1 MSNMPVL
8 KPVDFNPFEDGKVI
22 EKITFTN
29 DSQREIWVSCIFG
42 GEHANLSYNES
53 VSLEFNGRFDF
64 DCFSKAIKNLILR
77 HEALR
82 STISP
87 DGEKLIIY
95 KNRSIE
101 FVLQDITNLDDE
113 NQRPHL
119 HSLIEKAVN
128 TPLDLKDGPL
138 LKILLHK
145 LNENAHYLTIIKHHI
160 IGDGWSTGIMLEDLS
175 QMYNSY
181 LKGEEVFLSRP
192 YQISDYATEQAR
204 FKLSPAYQ
212 KTEAYWLSLYKDK
225 IPLVDLPTDRPRLTP
240 RSYNAKRID
249 YPLTGA
255 LLTQIKTTGAKA
267 GASLVTTLLA
277 AFEILLY
284 SRTKQRDIVVGL
296 PASGQSATGL
306 NNVVGHCVNLLPLKT
321 HVDPAQ
327 SFYGYLKKRKGQIL
341 DAYDH
346 QRLTFGEL
354 IKKLYIQRDG
364 SRVTLVPVIFNI
376 DMGMDQAVCFDHLE
390 HALFSNPRSY
400 ENFEIYLNASG
411 SKNGILLEWSYN
423 TDLFDQKSIESFH
436 SEYTSILDKIVK
448 NPEIT
453 IAVLTGL
460 QNEQSLTLKPIINE
474 YSTVD
479 QIINELIQAAVKKYP
494 EKTAVSFSNKSM
506 SYQQLFEKTNQL
518 ASYLI
523 HKGVKPG
530 DTVGLCADRSIEM
543 LVFLLGILK
552 AGAAYIPLDPSYPQE
567 RIEFMVQDA
576 STRVLIVNKTY
587 QQKYDT
593 EAREL
598 IIEDIWSQLDNFQKV
613 SPIIK
618 LGGNDLAY
626 ILYTSGSTG
635 KPKGVK
641 VTHHN
646 LANFLIS
653 MQNEPGISASDSL
666 LAITTISF
674 DIAGLELYL
683 PLISG
688 AEVVI
693 ADQESTRDGRLLL
706 NILKSKQIT
715 IMQAT
720 PSTWQMMIDAGW
732 NRGDLSKVLCGGEA
746 MPKDLSEKLM
756 ARCDEL
762 WNMYGPTET
771 TIWSTIKHIK
781 PTDGLL
787 TIGLPINNT
796 QIYIVDEQNKE
807 VAIGVS
813 GEILIGGDGVAAGY
827 LNRPELS
834 DEKFIRNIFS
844 SHQGSKVY
852 RTGDLGIRLANGEIQ
867 CLGRIDQQVKIRGH
881 RIELGEIESIL
892 SAQDDVKQAV
902 VIASEDGR
910 SDKRLIGYV
919 VLEDSSQIVDSLS
932 WKDRWDTIYNM
943 EVQSNG
949 EHSSTEENIDSK
961 FFKQLENSED
971 FLVQSEEWLRVSI
984 NRIKELKAEHV
995 LEIGSGGGQLL
1006 FEIAPDT
1013 SSYIATDYAETA
1025 IDKLKQTINANP
1037 DRWRNV
1043 TARVCTADDFSDIG
1057 DAKFD
1062 LIIIHSVAQYF
1073 PDSSYFL
1080 KVIEES
1086 VQRINDGGCLFIGDM
1101 QGKNSL
1107 EMCHAMDHLP
1117 RSKDTTTLAEFKEIV
1132 QHRVKIEDEFT
1143 ADPEFFYLLEALI
1156 PSITGVDVQLRRGR
1170 RLNETIKY
1178 HYDIW
1183 IYVNSKHKTEKP
1195 GLSLSWND
1203 IKEVTKLE
1211 ELLKTNKNKI
1221 FEIKNI
1227 LNQRTAKDFNL
1238 YKWMY
1243 NNDEATD
1250 IKTIKNKLAAIDD
1263 GFDPELFWNLG
1274 VELSYH
1280 THLRWSTDGTDGN
1293 FDVIYI
1299 PSQLTMVLPECTS
1312 GKSLLNRKLTDFARN
1327 PLNANQ
1333 IHIPKTIIDSWV
1345 NNLKQHLPDY
1355 MVPVDYV
1362 VLKSFPL
1369 TPNNKIDKN
1378 ALPRPQIKSNA
1389 SPQSDLYELN
1399 KHEQTILSI
1408 WQTVLGLDHIGLD
1421 DDFFELGGHSLLA
1434 VKVMAAIEKQTEKRL
1449 PLAVLFENSTISKL
1463 AKKIELNEEE
1473 KLGALVPIKPTG
1485 SKAPIYLVH
1494 GAGLNILLFKFI
1506 SGYLDEEQPVYGLQA
1521 AGLSKP
1527 SPLLY
1532 TIEEIA
1538 ALYISEMIES
1548 DPDGPYCLTGYSSG
1562 GFIAFEMARQ
1572 LLAMGREVKF
1582 VGIVDCYAGNNDKF
1596 ASTRSVLARKIKRQF
1611 KKFPFVIKSFIKYPY
1626 ETFSYQLNYI
1636 RYKLN
1641 YLKPNS
1647 FDGVNEHISQNEKD
1661 IYKSYNIAHRNYVLV
1676 PSDLKVSLFS
1686 VNKRLYY
1693 IDDPVYLGWKKFA
1706 KKGVEIMNIP
1716 GDHITMLAHPNDKE
1730 FARILQEALS
1740 RS

>member
-1 MSNMPVL
+1 MSNIPVL
-8 KPVDFNPFEDGKVI
+8 KPIDFNPFEEGKAI

-42 GEHANLSYNES
+42 GEEANLSYNES

-82 STISP
+82 STVSP

-95 KNRSIE
+95 KNWNTE
-101 FVLQDITNLDDE
+101 FALEDITSPDE
-113 NQRPHL
+113 SNQQKQL
-119 HSLIEKAVN
+119 YALIEKAVN
-128 TPLDLKDGPL
+128 TPLDLKEGPL
-138 LKILLHK
+138 FKVLLHK
-145 LNENAHYLTIIKHHI
+145 LNENTHYFTIIKHHI

-175 QMYNSY
+175 IMYNSY
-181 LKGEEVFLSRP
+181 LKGEEIFLTRP

-212 KTEAYWLSLYKDK
+212 KTETYWLNQYKDK
-225 IPLVDLPTDRPRLTP
+225 IPMVDLPTDHPRLTP
-240 RSYNAKRID
+240 RSYKAKRID
-249 YPLTGA
+249 HALTET

-267 GASLVTTLLA
+267 GASLVTTLLT

-284 SRTKQRDIVVGL
+284 SRTGQRDIVVGL
-296 PASGQSATGL
+296 PASGQSASGL

-321 HVDPAQ
+321 HIDPAQ
-327 SFYGYLKKRKGQIL
+327 SFSDYLKKRKGEIL

-354 IKKLYIQRDG
+354 IKKLYIPRDS

-376 DMGMDQAVCFDHLE
+376 DVGMDHAVSFDGLQ

-423 TDLFDQKSIESFH
+423 TDLFDEQTIENFH
-436 SEYTSILDKIVK
+436 TAYGSILEKIVK
-448 NPEIT
+448 NPEST
-453 IAVLTGL
+453 IALLTGIPEQ
-460 QNEQSLTLKPIINE
+460 QNQTIKLAVNVRSHVNQNING
-474 YSTVD
+474 
-479 QIINELIQAAVKKYP
+479 LILEAVKRHP

-506 SYQQLFEKTNQL
+506 SYQEFWEKTNQL
-518 ASYLI
+518 ASYLLD
-523 HKGVKPG
+523 KGVKPG
-530 DTVGLCADRSIEM
+530 DTVGLCADRSMEM

-552 AGAAYIPLDPSYPQE
+552 AGAAYIPLDPSYPHE
-567 RIEFMVQDA
+567 RIEFMLHDA
-576 STRVLIVNKTY
+576 ATKVLITNKSY
-587 QQKYDT
+587 HQKYNT
-593 EAREL
+593 KAREF
-598 IIEDIWSQLDNFQKV
+598 IIEEIWPQLDTFEKV
-613 SPIIK
+613 SPTIE

-635 KPKGVK
+635 KPKGVQ

-646 LANFLIS
+646 LANFLVS
-653 MQNEPGISASDSL
+653 MQNEPGISANDSL

-683 PLISG
+683 PLITG

-706 NILKSKQIT
+706 NILKSKKIT
-715 IMQAT
+715 LMQAT
-720 PSTWQMMIDAGW
+720 PSTWQMMIDSGW
-732 NRGDLSKVLCGGEA
+732 KRGDLSKVLCGGEA
-746 MPKDLSEKLM
+746 LPKDLSEKIM

-771 TIWSTIKHIK
+771 TIWSTIKNIK
-781 PTDGLL
+781 PTDGVL

-796 QIYIVDEQNKE
+796 QIYIVDEHNRE

-834 DEKFIRNIFS
+834 NEKFINDTFS
-844 SHQGSKVY
+844 GHPGLKVY

-902 VIASEDGR
+902 VIAREDSR
-910 SDKRLIGYV
+910 SDKRLVGYV
-919 VLEDSSQIVDSLS
+919 VLEEGVGTVDSLS

-949 EHSSTEENIDSK
+949 AQSSTEEDMDSK

-971 FLVQSEEWLRVSI
+971 FLKQSEEWLRASV
-984 NRIKELKAEHV
+984 NRIKKFNAHHI
-995 LEIGSGGGQLL
+995 LEIGSGGGQLM
-1006 FEIAPDT
+1006 FEIAPGA

-1025 IDKLKQTINANP
+1025 IDSLKQIINAESEK
-1037 DRWRNV
+1037 WRNV
-1043 TARVCTADDFSDIG
+1043 TAKVATADDFSSIG

-1073 PDSSYFL
+1073 PDSLYFL

-1086 VQRINDGGCLFIGDM
+1086 VKRISDGGCLFIGDM

-1107 EMCHAMDHLP
+1107 EMCHAIDHLP
-1117 RSKDTTTLAEFKEIV
+1117 RSKDTTPLADFKEIV
-1132 QHRVKIEDEFT
+1132 QHRVRIEDEFT
-1143 ADPEFFYLLEALI
+1143 ADPGFFYLLKALI
-1156 PSITGVDVQLRRGR
+1156 PSITGVDVQLRRGT
-1170 RLNETIKY
+1170 RLNETVKY

-1183 IYVNSKHKTEKP
+1183 IYVNSTHKSEKP
-1195 GLSLSWND
+1195 ALSLSWD
-1203 IKEVTKLE
+1203 EIKSLTTLE
-1211 ELLKTNKNKI
+1211 ELLRSNENKI
-1221 FEIKNI
+1221 FEVKNI
-1227 LNQRTAKDFNL
+1227 LNKRTAKDFTL
-1238 YKWMY
+1238 YQWM
-1243 NNDEATD
+1243 NKEKATD
-1250 IKTIKNKLAAIDD
+1250 MKTIKNRLALIDD
-1263 GFDPELFWNLG
+1263 GLDPELFWNLG
-1274 VELSYH
+1274 AELAYQ
-1280 THLRWSTDGTDGN
+1280 THVRWSTDGTDGN
-1293 FDVIYI
+1293 FDVIFI
-1299 PSQLTMVLPECTS
+1299 PSQLDHILPEYTS
-1312 GKSLLNRKLTDFARN
+1312 GESLLNQKLGDFARN
-1327 PLNANQ
+1327 PQNASQ
-1333 IHIPKTIIDSWV
+1333 IQIPKTITENWIT
-1345 NNLKQHLPDY
+1345 NLKQHLPDY
-1355 MVPVDYV
+1355 MVPIDYV
-1362 VLKSFPL
+1362 VLKNFPL

-1378 ALPRPQIKSNA
+1378 ALPKPQIKST
-1389 SPQSDLYELN
+1389 PVLQTDLKELN
-1399 KHEQTILSI
+1399 RYEQVTLNI
-1408 WQTVLGLDHIGLD
+1408 WQSVLEMDYIGLE

-1434 VKVMAAIEKQTEKRL
+1434 VKVMSAIEKETGKRL
-1449 PLAVLFENSTISKL
+1449 PLAVLFENSTITKL
-1463 AKKIELNEEE
+1463 AKKIESNEEE
-1473 KLGALVPIKPTG
+1473 KLGALVPIKPNGT
-1485 SKAPIYLVH
+1485 KDPIYLIH

-1506 SGYLDEEQPVYGLQA
+1506 SGYLDAEQPVYGLQA

-1548 DPDGPYCLTGYSSG
+1548 NPEGPYCLTGYSSG
-1562 GFIAFEMARQ
+1562 GTIAFEMARQ
-1572 LLAMGREVKF
+1572 LIAMGRKVKF
-1582 VGIVDCYAGNNDKF
+1582 VGIVDCYAGNNENF
-1596 ASTRSVLARKIKRQF
+1596 ASTRSVLARKIIRQF

-1626 ETFSYQLNYI
+1626 ETFSYQLNYVK
-1636 RYKLN
+1636 YKLN
-1641 YLKPNS
+1641 FLKPNN
-1647 FDGVNEHISQNEKD
+1647 FEGVNEQISQKEKD
-1661 IYKSYNIAHRNYVLV
+1661 IYKSYNIAHRNYRLV
-1676 PSDLKVSLFS
+1676 PADIRISLFS

-1693 IDDPVYLGWKKFA
+1693 IDDPIHLGWKKFA
-1706 KKGVEIMNIP
+1706 KKGVDVMNIP
-1716 GDHITMLAHPNDKE
+1716 GDHITMLAHPNDIE
-1730 FARILQEALS
+1730 FARILQETLNKI
-1740 RS
+1740 